1 MPGTLSDALY
11 ERLLDAFPPHR
22 PYPPAAFRQAPMPA
36 PVAHFL
42 AERLRRRLDRER
54 ADAPPSAWFDA
65 AHPEVQQARQALADA
80 LARHGQFPAEAWA
93 AALHEAVEAVTGY
106 LERPAAALAAFV
118 FESGGD
124 AVSAQ
129 TVAQRMRYFSG
140 YDYLHEAVRLYV
152 ERKGSAVIERA
163 DFAQV
168 LRRIDRTYTQ
178 DFDADAWVGL
188 LTPLFDLARAARPG
202 HETVPLPVLARFFE
216 DKDAEVVVE
225 RLQAARARQG
235 LAALDRAGLRRLLAA
250 FARETVTPAANGTPR
265 PAAPAPAEAPAPAS
279 PAGPAGPVPLWK
291 QFQQG
296 APPRT
301 APARPAPPP
310 PAPAA
315 PAPATPAASRSTP
328 TRPAAGGPQPRWM
341 QFRAPAEDAAPPP
354 PPADRTALERAVL
367 GEAGPI
373 NRALFVKHLFRSD
386 ADGYERVLRAL
397 YGAASWPEASR
408 IIADEVFRKNGVNI
422 YSEPAVL
429 FTDAV
434 EARFS

>member
-42 AERLRRRLDRER
+42 SELLGRRLGRE
-54 ADAPPSAWFDA
+54 AAPAPPSAWFDA

-80 LARHGQFPAEAWA
+80 LARHGRFPSEAWA

-106 LERPAAALAAFV
+106 LERPAAALVAFV
-118 FESGGD
+118 FEGGGD
-124 AVSAQ
+124 GVSAE
-129 TVAQRMRYFSG
+129 TVMQRMRFFTG

-152 ERKGSAVIERA
+152 ERRGSAIIERA

-265 PAAPAPAEAPAPAS
+265 PAAPAPAEVPA

-296 APPRT
+296 APPRN
-301 APARPAPPP
+301 APARPAPPRTAP
-310 PAPAA
+310 PAAPAA
-315 PAPATPAASRSTP
+315 PAAPAH
-328 TRPAAGGPQPRWM
+328 PAAGAPQPRWM

-386 ADGYERVLRAL
+386 GDGYERVLRAL